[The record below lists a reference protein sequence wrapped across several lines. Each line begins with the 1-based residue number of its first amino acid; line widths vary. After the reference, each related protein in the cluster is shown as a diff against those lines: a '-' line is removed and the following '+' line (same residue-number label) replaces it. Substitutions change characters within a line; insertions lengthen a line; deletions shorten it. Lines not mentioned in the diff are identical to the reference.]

1 MSKGGARFVVQRRG
15 KARLGVKSIFAESP
29 STAMGQDGA
38 AAQKVWSKAASAE
51 LSLRLG
57 REIQRQFFKETLSA
71 ATPAD
76 NGD

>member
-1 MSKGGARFVVQRRG
+1 
-15 KARLGVKSIFAESP
+15 
-29 STAMGQDGA
+29 MGQDGA